1 MELQKKFLKDA
12 EKISF
17 DLEHRRKLQH
27 NISKYN
33 VKVEEGKKQFA
44 DLELARKRAANQKH
58 KILYDL
64 DKYLIEFEVAFEK
77 NGGKVIWASTHK
89 DAVRE
94 ILSILKSHKAKS
106 VVKSKSM
113 TTEEL
118 DLNEVLERKKIEA
131 IETDLGE
138 FIVQLAGEKPYHILT
153 PAMHKSKEDVAAL
166 YKQKFNLS
174 ENSTPEQITA
184 FTRDHLREKFRE
196 ADAGITGANFLLA
209 DVGAVCLTENEG
221 NGLMTMAFPKVHIV
235 IAGIEKLLPSINDLQ
250 LFWPLLAT
258 FGTGQKVTAYNS
270 IIFGPKKDEEADGP
284 EEMYVILLDN
294 QRNEVL
300 KQERVRRA
308 LSCIRCGAC
317 LNACPVYKNIG
328 GYTYDSVY
336 TGPIGSVIT
345 PYLENMRDYKHLSY
359 ASSLCGSCT
368 DVCPVH
374 IPLHELLL
382 VNRHESIEQGL
393 NTTGERFMMN
403 NLRKVLLSRNMMNMG
418 GGMKNMMFR
427 YFFRSAWGPRRE
439 LPRLEAKTF
448 NKLWKEQQE
457 KKKKEAAKE
466 LEEDNS

>member
-17 DLEHRRKLQH
+17 DLEHRRKIKN

-33 VKVEEGKKQFA
+33 VKVEEGKKQFS
-44 DLELARKRAANQKH
+44 DLDLARKRAANLKH
-58 KILYDL
+58 KILNDL

-77 NGGKVIWASTHK
+77 NGGKVIWAPTKK
-89 DAVRE
+89 DAVKE
-94 ILSILKSHKAKS
+94 IMGILKNIKATS

-113 TTEEL
+113 ISEEL
-118 DLNEVLERKKIEA
+118 EINEILEKKKIEA

-166 YKQKFNLS
+166 YNKKFGMPAD
-174 ENSTPEQITA
+174 STPAQIA
-184 FTRDHLREKFRE
+184 GYTRQYLRNKFIE
-196 ADAGITGANFLLA
+196 ANVGMTGANFLLA

-221 NGLMTMAFPKVHIV
+221 NGLMSMAFPKVHIV
-235 IAGIEKLLPSINDLQ
+235 VAGIEKLIPSINDLQ
-250 LFWPLLAT
+250 MFWPLLAT
-258 FGTGQKVTAYNS
+258 SGTGQKVTAYNS
-270 IIFGPKKDEEADGP
+270 IIFGPKKEDETDGP
-284 EEMYVILLDN
+284 DEMYVILLDN
-294 QRNEVL
+294 GRTDVL
-300 KQERVRRA
+300 KQERTRRA

-328 GYTYDSVY
+328 GYTYGSVY

-345 PYLENMRDYKHLSY
+345 PHMENMKDYKHLSF

-382 VNRHESIEQGL
+382 VNRSQSVEEGYSKRS
-393 NTTGERFMMN
+393 ERFVMHYMK
-403 NLRKVLLSRNMMNMG
+403 RVLLSRKTMNMSG
-418 GGMKNMMFR
+418 SFKNMLFR
-427 YFFRSAWGPRRE
+427 NFFASAWGPRRE
-439 LPRLEAKTF
+439 LPHLETKTF
-448 NKLWKEQQE
+448 NKLWKEKQE
-457 KKKKEAAKE
+457 AREKETE
-466 LEEDNS
+466 

>member
-17 DLEHRRKLQH
+17 DLEHRRKLKH
-27 NISKYN
+27 NISVYHN
-33 VKVEEGKKQFA
+33 KVEEGKKQFS
-44 DLELARKRAANQKH
+44 DLDLARKRAANLKH

-64 DKYLIEFEVAFEK
+64 DKYLIEFEVNFEK
-77 NGGKVIWASTHK
+77 SGGKVIWASNRK
-89 DAVRE
+89 DAVKE
-94 ILSILKSHKAKS
+94 ILSILKDHKAKT

-118 DLNEVLERKKIEA
+118 DLNEILEKRKIEP

-138 FIVQLAGEKPYHILT
+138 FIVQQAGEKPYHILT

-166 YKQKFNLS
+166 YKEKFNMP
-174 ENSTPEQITA
+174 ENSTPQQITE
-184 FTRDHLREKFRE
+184 FTRNYLREKFRE

-209 DVGAVCLTENEG
+209 DVGGICLTENEG
-221 NGLMTMAFPKVHIV
+221 NALMSFSFPRVHIV
-235 IAGIEKLLPSINDLQ
+235 VAGIEKLIPSINDLH

-258 FGTGQKVTAYNS
+258 YGTGQKVTAYNS
-270 IIFGPKKDEEADGP
+270 IVFGPKKDEDPDGP

-294 QRNEVL
+294 RRTEVL

-317 LNACPVYKNIG
+317 LNACPIYKNIG

-345 PYLENMRDYKHLSY
+345 PYLEDMGEYRHLSY

-382 VNRHESIEQGL
+382 VNRKVSVEEGYPSGSEKFVMK
-393 NTTGERFMMN
+393 NV
-403 NLRKVLLSRNMMNMG
+403 RKVLLSRNMMNMS

-439 LPRLEAKTF
+439 LPHLEAKTF

-457 KKKKEAAKE
+457 KLKKEAEKQQA
-466 LEEDNS
+466 EDNG